1 MKNPV
6 QVTPLAE
13 SDALQRASE
22 VNILPQMAVLNI
34 FRTLLH
40 HPKLAKT
47 VNDLL
52 LTLLTGDNKLET
64 RFRELLIMRIGW
76 ATKCDYEWTQHWR
89 IALQAGLDEKEI
101 LAVRDWRDSPLLSDH
116 DKAIL
121 MATDETLADGM
132 ISEET
137 TRQCRQFLDDACFLE
152 LNVALG
158 TWRLISQ
165 LAKSSGIELEAG
177 VASWPPTGDGP

>member
-1 MKNPV
+1 
-6 QVTPLAE
+6 
-13 SDALQRASE
+13 
-22 VNILPQMAVLNI
+22 
-34 FRTLLH
+34 
-40 HPKLAKT
+40 
-47 VNDLL
+47 
-52 LTLLTGDNKLET
+52 
-64 RFRELLIMRIGW
+64 
-76 ATKCDYEWTQHWR
+76 
-89 IALQAGLDEKEI
+89 
-101 LAVRDWRDSPLLSDH
+101 
-116 DKAIL
+116 